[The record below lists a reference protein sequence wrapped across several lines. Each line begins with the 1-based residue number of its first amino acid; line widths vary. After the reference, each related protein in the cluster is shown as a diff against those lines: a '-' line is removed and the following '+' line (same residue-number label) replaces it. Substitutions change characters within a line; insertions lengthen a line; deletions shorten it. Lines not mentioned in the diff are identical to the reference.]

1 MDFYDVIRNRRSI
14 RKYKNT
20 PVPRESLEKIMEA
33 VNMAPTACNRQP
45 FKFFL
50 ISNPALRSEIGKS
63 YYKPYLAEAPY
74 VVVVAGDENG
84 AWHRPDG
91 ESIASVDCA
100 IALDHFILAAT
111 AEGLATCW
119 ICAFDRAVVD
129 KALALPEKGLR
140 PIAMTPLG
148 FADGEPVPFQ
158 RKGVNGIMEEI
169 S

>member
-1 MDFYDVIRNRRSI
+1 MDFYDVIKKRRSI
-14 RKYKNT
+14 RKYKAT
-20 PVPRESLEKIMEA
+20 PVPAESLKRIMEA

-50 ISNPALRSEIGKS
+50 VTNPALRAEIGKS
-63 YYKPYLAEAPY
+63 YYKPYLAEAPMT
-74 VVVVAGDENG
+74 VVVAGDENA

-100 IALDHFILAAT
+100 IAMEHFILAAA
-111 AEGLATCW
+111 AEELATCW
-119 ICAFDRAVVD
+119 ICAFDRAIVD
-129 KALALPEKGLR
+129 KALSLPEKGLR

-158 RKGVNGIMEEI
+158 RKGVAAIMEEI

>member
-1 MDFYDVIRNRRSI
+1 MELTKGIFERRSI

-50 ISNPALRSEIGKS
+50 ISNSALRAEIGKS
-63 YYKPYLAEAPY
+63 YYKSYLAEAPY

-111 AEGLATCW
+111 AEGLASCW
-119 ICAFDRAVVD
+119 ICAFDRAIVD

-158 RKGVNGIMEEI
+158 RKGVKGIMEEI

>member
-1 MDFYDVIRNRRSI
+1 MEFYDVIKKRRSI

-20 PVPRESLEKIMEA
+20 PIPEESLRKIMEA
-33 VNMAPTACNRQP
+33 VDMAPTACNRQP

-50 ISNPALRSEIGKS
+50 ITNAELKARIGKS
-63 YYKPYLAEAPY
+63 YYKPYLAEAPM
-74 VVVVAGDENG
+74 VVVVAGDENA

-100 IALDHFILAAT
+100 IALEHFILAAT
-111 AEGLATCW
+111 AEDLATCW
-119 ICAFDRAVVD
+119 ICAFDRAIVD
-129 KALALPEKGLR
+129 KVLDLPEKGLR

-148 FADGEPVPFQ
+148 YADGEPVPFQ
-158 RKGVNGIMEEI
+158 RKGVDHIMEVI